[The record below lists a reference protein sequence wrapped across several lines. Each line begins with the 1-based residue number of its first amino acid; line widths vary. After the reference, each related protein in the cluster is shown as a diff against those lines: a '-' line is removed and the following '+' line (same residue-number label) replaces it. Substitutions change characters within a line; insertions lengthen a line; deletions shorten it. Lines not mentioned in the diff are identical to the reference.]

1 MNQTTKAPKKPVM
14 VVLSDMSKGDI
25 FSEIS
30 HYSYVGV
37 DATRGHHFVH
47 LESGENVYLT
57 DNYTQHLLSS
67 ADQYNDEMLVGRED
81 KYWTEKQINDAV
93 KAGDYAR
100 AEAPRVGD
108 LRLKGIRSIFEEIYN
123 SEVMMLGFL
132 KQDSKLSDK
141 KLAEARNTQSAVAI
155 AAIEAASKGKKGV
168 AAAAL
173 EQIRLIQEN
182 PIMSIVPGEERILR
196 GYKTQFTSRDGR
208 YDCMDMDINEIRPV
222 NINTLQ
228 WLVYKGT
235 KYIVEK

>member
-1 MNQTTKAPKKPVM
+1 MNQTTKSAKKPVM
-14 VVLSDMSKGDI
+14 VVLADMTKGDI

-30 HYSYVGV
+30 HYSYQGV
-37 DATRGHHFVH
+37 DKTRGQHFLH

-67 ADQYNDEMLVGRED
+67 ADQYTNEVMVGRED
-81 KYWTEKQINDAV
+81 KYWTAKQIAAQDHDGHAI
-93 KAGDYAR
+93 
-100 AEAPRVGD
+100 PREGD
-108 LRLKGIRSIFEEIYN
+108 LRVRGIRTIFEEIYN
-123 SEVMMLGFL
+123 SEVMMLCFL

-141 KLAEARNTQSAVAI
+141 KIAEARNTQSTVAI

-168 AAAAL
+168 ANVAA

-182 PIMSIVPGEERILR
+182 PVMPIIPGEERILR
-196 GYKTQFTSRDGR
+196 GYKTQFTSRDGK
-208 YDCMDMDINEIRPV
+208 YDCMDMDIKEVRPV

-235 KYIVEK
+235 KYVVEK